1 MIPFP
6 TRQGVSR
13 DLDPDKVSGVSA
25 VVGKSLASVSR
36 RVCPRFQFMIK
47 DHRWQRRRCRRGQ
60 PTPPLWTRRVCPRA
74 LPGSFPALPSL
85 GAGGGG
91 GRVSSSVLSSLLKWH
106 QQPSR
111 LASSLSSLQEPGEQV
126 LGLLREEPR
135 EGVDVY
141 VSPSPWAVQ
150 LPAPGSHLHFLA
162 LVLFLS
168 NIPVRIV

>member
-1 MIPFP
+1 MAEETVQEGPADA
-6 TRQGVSR
+6 TS
-13 DLDPDKVSGVSA
+13 LDPPCVSP
-25 VVGKSLASVSR
+25 
-36 RVCPRFQFMIK
+36 C
-47 DHRWQRRRCRRGQ
+47 
-60 PTPPLWTRRVCPRA
+60 PPLGAFQCCPLWGRA
-74 LPGSFPALPSL
+74 
-85 GAGGGG
+85 GGG

-126 LGLLREEPR
+126 LGLLLEEPR

-150 LPAPGSHLHFLA
+150 LPAPGSHLHFLS

-168 NIPVRIV
+168 KIPVRIV